1 MSFSGKVNSSGRAE
15 GLAECWQYDALR
27 VEVKSPSSPHF
38 MKEVAYFSLC
48 FPYTIGRTLQPLR
61 SSNENRSETHTPD
74 KDATLTD
81 GVLSF

>member
-1 MSFSGKVNSSGRAE
+1 
-15 GLAECWQYDALR
+15 
-27 VEVKSPSSPHF
+27 

-48 FPYTIGRTLQPLR
+48 FPYTIGRMLQPLR